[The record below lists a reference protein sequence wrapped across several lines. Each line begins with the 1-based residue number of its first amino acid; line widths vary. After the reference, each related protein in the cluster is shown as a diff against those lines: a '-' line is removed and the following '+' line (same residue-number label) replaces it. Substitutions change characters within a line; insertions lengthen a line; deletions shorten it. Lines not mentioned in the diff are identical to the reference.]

1 MYDNDSSKQ
10 WNERLREAMLAR
22 DKSQTDISRATG
34 ITPAGIKKWLD
45 GAVSKPK
52 FDDVF
57 DVCTYLD
64 ITPEWLMKG
73 IGSMNDKSQLSSSN
87 MVSIQQVDYF
97 GSCGLGVMNFEDFP
111 EIKTLQVTPAWFNK
125 NFSFYNPRDIK
136 IITALGDSMEPEI
149 RDGDAVFID
158 ITDRETLRDGI
169 YLLVVDGEAYIKRI
183 QKLIGKKIALISSN
197 KAYKDIEVSLD
208 SDIEIR
214 VLGRVIKSLK
224 LVDI

>member
-1 MYDNDSSKQ
+1 MYGNDSSKQ

-97 GSCGLGVMNFEDFP
+97 GS
-111 EIKTLQVTPAWFNK
+111 
-125 NFSFYNPRDIK
+125 
-136 IITALGDSMEPEI
+136 
-149 RDGDAVFID
+149 
-158 ITDRETLRDGI
+158 
-169 YLLVVDGEAYIKRI
+169 
-183 QKLIGKKIALISSN
+183 
-197 KAYKDIEVSLD
+197 
-208 SDIEIR
+208 
-214 VLGRVIKSLK
+214 
-224 LVDI
+224 